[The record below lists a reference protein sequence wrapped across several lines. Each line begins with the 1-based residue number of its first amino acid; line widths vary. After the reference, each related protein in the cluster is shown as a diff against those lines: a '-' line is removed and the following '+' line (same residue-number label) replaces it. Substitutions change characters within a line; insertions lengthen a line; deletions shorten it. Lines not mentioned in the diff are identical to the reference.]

1 MRTIMIAQSSV
12 EYYGQKSEHFKKKK
26 KQKKKKVEI

>member
-12 EYYGQKSEHFKKKK
+12 EYDGQNPNIQEEEE
-26 KQKKKKVEI
+26 KVEI

>member
-12 EYYGQKSEHFKKKK
+12 EYDGQKSQHFKKKK